1 MQEWMQRT
9 NPLQNQCQE
18 SINARFDSQNEM
30 MQGLMQRTHINAQM
44 DPENQSMQDMVQ
56 RLK

>member
-9 NPLQNQCQE
+9 NPCKNQCQE

-44 DPENQSMQDMVQ
+44 DPENQSMQGMVQ